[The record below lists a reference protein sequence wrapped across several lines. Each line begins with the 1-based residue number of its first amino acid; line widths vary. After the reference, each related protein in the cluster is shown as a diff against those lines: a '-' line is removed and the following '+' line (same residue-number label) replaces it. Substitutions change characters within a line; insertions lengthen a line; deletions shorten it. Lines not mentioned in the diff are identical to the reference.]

1 MRGDEIL
8 PSLPRRIYMGLTT
21 ATAAWL
27 IAATTAASAG
37 VSAVQQHQANKQA
50 QAQAKEAEQTAQK
63 QAQVQAEQAPELSAE
78 VGTSEAV
85 KKRRTS
91 YGIQDSIL
99 AQNNT
104 VGQKETWG

>member
-1 MRGDEIL
+1 
-8 PSLPRRIYMGLTT
+8 MGLTAT
-21 ATAAWL
+21 TAAWL
-27 IAATTAASAG
+27 IAAASAAGTG

-63 QAQVQAEQAPELSAE
+63 QAQLQAEQAPELSTEA
-78 VGTSEAV
+78 GTSEAV

>member
-1 MRGDEIL
+1 
-8 PSLPRRIYMGLTT
+8 MGLTAT
-21 ATAAWL
+21 TAAWL
-27 IAATTAASAG
+27 LAASSLAGAG
-37 VSAVQQHQANKQA
+37 VSAVQQHQANKAA
-50 QAQAKEAEQTAQK
+50 QDQAKEAEETARK

-78 VGTSEAV
+78 SGISDAV

-91 YGIQDSIL
+91 YGIQDSII

>member
-1 MRGDEIL
+1 MGQLLAAPWFL
-8 PSLPRRIYMGLTT
+8 PAMI
-21 ATAAWL
+21 
-27 IAATTAASAG
+27 ATTSAAGAG
-37 VSAVQQHQANKQA
+37 VSAISANQQAKAQQA
-50 QAQAKEAEQTAQK
+50 QAEEAKQAAQK
-63 QAQVQAEQAPELSAE
+63 QAQVQAEQAPELSIDA
-78 VGTSEAV
+78 GTSEAV

>member
-1 MRGDEIL
+1 
-8 PSLPRRIYMGLTT
+8 MGLTAGT
-21 ATAAWL
+21 ALGLLVASSL
-27 IAATTAASAG
+27 ASAG

-50 QAQAKEAEQTAQK
+50 QAQAKEAEETAQK

-78 VGTSEAV
+78 AGTREAV

-91 YGIQDSIL
+91 YGIQDSII